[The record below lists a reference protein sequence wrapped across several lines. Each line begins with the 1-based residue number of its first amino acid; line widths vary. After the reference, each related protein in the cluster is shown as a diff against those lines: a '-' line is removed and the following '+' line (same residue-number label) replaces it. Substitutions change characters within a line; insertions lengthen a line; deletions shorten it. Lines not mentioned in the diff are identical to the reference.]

1 LCRYRFAETTESSPD
16 FDKTRAMIIQYRFKF
31 ILTAIDHNL
40 AKIKI
45 NC

>member
-1 LCRYRFAETTESSPD
+1 
-16 FDKTRAMIIQYRFKF
+16 MVIQYRFKF
-31 ILTAIDHNL
+31 ILTVMDYNL